1 MKITFSVGCLAAG
14 CGYGKEVDTLANYP
28 RWMTSELV
36 DVFGIVAPRYNT
48 PYFGIALC
56 LLGCLLALLSMFW
69 VRKSPTTLNGRR
81 FWWVLAFLSIGM
93 FVIGFYRAD
102 HSYIID
108 GLRADQILDV
118 IIGIWSVI
126 LALRFRGQQRS
137 ASA

>member
-1 MKITFSVGCLAAG
+1 LGGWVGCLAAG

-48 PYFGIALC
+48 PYFGIILC
-56 LLGCLLALLSMFW
+56 LIGCLLVFIITLWS
-69 VRKSPTTLNGRR
+69 RRSPVASLAGRR
-81 FWWVLAFLSIGM
+81 FWWILAFLSVGM

-102 HSYIID
+102 HSYMVY

-118 IIGIWSVI
+118 IMGLWSLV
-126 LALRFRGQQRS
+126 LALRFWGQPRS
-137 ASA
+137 ERS